1 MSAAT
6 TLGRRRLPAAVAAAI
21 ALAWAAAVA
30 AQASGLADHFHHHAL
45 LAHGTPG
52 LAGVGGY
59 ALLWCVMVAA
69 MMLPSA
75 VPLLRLFTEVSAAQ
89 AGRGRVLACFAGG
102 YLAVWMLFGGR
113 RWCSTTS
120 STA

>member
-1 MSAAT
+1 MSAAA
-6 TLGRRRLPAAVAAAI
+6 TLGRRRLPAAVPAAI

-30 AQASGLADHFHHHAL
+30 AHATGLADRFHHHAL

-59 ALLWCVMVAA
+59 ALLWSVMVAA

-102 YLAVWMLFGGR
+102 YLAVWALFGGW

>member
-6 TLGRRRLPAAVAAAI
+6 TLGRRRLPAAVPAAI
-21 ALAWAAAVA
+21 ALAWAAAA
-30 AQASGLADHFHHHAL
+30 AAHAS
-45 LAHGTPG
+45 G

-102 YLAVWMLFGGR
+102 YLAVWALFGGR

>member
-1 MSAAT
+1 
-6 TLGRRRLPAAVAAAI
+6 
-21 ALAWAAAVA
+21 
-30 AQASGLADHFHHHAL
+30 
-45 LAHGTPG
+45 
-52 LAGVGGY
+52 
-59 ALLWCVMVAA
+59 
-69 MMLPSA
+69 MLPSA

-102 YLAVWMLFGGR
+102 YLAVWALFGGR